1 MSLESPLGRFLGH
14 GSAKEGTEHWWA
26 QRLSAVALIPLSL
39 WFVVALLGMDS
50 LEFASVTAWIAEPL
64 HAVLLILMLATML
77 HHSQLG
83 LQVVVEDYVHTKW
96 VKIMTLMAFKYIHI
110 VLCVAGVYAVIIV
123 GTTT

>member
-1 MSLESPLGRFLGH
+1 MSMESPLGKFLGH

-26 QRLSAVALIPLSL
+26 QRMSAVALIPLSL

>member
-1 MSLESPLGRFLGH
+1 MSLESPLGKFLGH

-110 VLCVAGVYAVIIV
+110 GLCVAGVYAVIIV